1 MNKKVVLG
9 IVVENNNTL
18 IVRRKKGEG
27 DLQWQ
32 FPGGEMELGEN
43 EVETIE
49 RELLEETGLSCKAIK
64 QIGERF
70 HPYTKRD
77 MSYWEC
83 RYLVGNISI
92 NDDDLDMAKWV
103 PISDLEKYFTTDL
116 FKRVKDF
123 LDKKNNV

>member
-64 QIGERF
+64 QIGERC
-70 HPYTKRD
+70 HP
-77 MSYWEC
+77 
-83 RYLVGNISI
+83 
-92 NDDDLDMAKWV
+92 
-103 PISDLEKYFTTDL
+103 
-116 FKRVKDF
+116 
-123 LDKKNNV
+123 